1 MNLRYGKHVNKRNKL
16 SSNARYD
23 MTKAGWFNELN
34 EFNIVI
40 NGKYNDIND
49 SYKDDSDDSY
59 EEDFNFKISKVRD
72 TF

>member
-1 MNLRYGKHVNKRNKL
+1 
-16 SSNARYD
+16 